1 LSGAASLISITRLLT
16 RKELEMDL
24 MNIGQMKETTEVILY
39 NPINSEI
46 LMNEDG
52 SEMSIT
58 VYGPYSSKYKSIS
71 HNQQNRRLM
80 KAQRTGGKLNLSA
93 EEIEASAFD
102 LLVKCV
108 ADWDITLGGEKPKCT
123 EKMVREVFEQLPWV
137 REQVDNALG
146 DTQAF
151 LDRSSQS

>member
-1 LSGAASLISITRLLT
+1 
-16 RKELEMDL
+16 
-24 MNIGQMKETTEVILY
+24 
-39 NPINSEI
+39 
-46 LMNEDG
+46 MNEDG

-108 ADWDITLGGEKPKCT
+108 ADWDITLGGEKPECT

-151 LDRSSQS
+151 LDRSNPS